1 MPTDKGPIVILALN
15 GWADA
20 GASGSGLA
28 EYLIDHYEGE
38 EILRIDDERY
48 FNFQDVRP
56 IQRMRAE
63 GMFIDWPAVIL
74 HRLHLPGQDVILGY
88 GSEPS
93 LYWRTF
99 ISEFQASV
107 KGLEPSVV
115 VTLGAQL
122 VDIPHTRP
130 FPWGVYSTDPQLVA
144 DHPQIEPLEYNGP
157 TSALA
162 VLCAELDAQHIPTAQ
177 AWVSVPHYVADP
189 PNPKAQLALL
199 EALHDC
205 FGLELESDGLPDAAQ
220 TWEEQITQ
228 LTGQSPEI
236 GTYVNQ
242 LETAFD
248 DEAEQESNSGQ
259 VVEEIEKFLRDLGED
274 RG

>member
-1 MPTDKGPIVILALN
+1 MPQPIVILALN

-20 GASGSGLA
+20 GAAGSGLI
-28 EYLIDHYEGE
+28 EHLVDRYPGE

-56 IQRMRAE
+56 VQRMRAE
-63 GMFIDWPAVIL
+63 GTSIEWPAVIL
-74 HRLHLPGQDVILGY
+74 HLLHLPDQDVIVGY

-93 LYWRTF
+93 LCWRTF
-99 ISEFQASV
+99 IEEFERHIIE
-107 KGLEPSVV
+107 LTPSVV

-144 DHPQIEPLEYNGP
+144 DHPRIEPLEYTGP
-157 TSALA
+157 TSALS
-162 VLCAELDAQHIPTAQ
+162 VLCAQLDSKHVPTAQ

-199 EALHDC
+199 EALADC
-205 FGLELESDGLPDAAQ
+205 FGLEIATDSLPDASN
-220 TWEEQITQ
+220 TWEENITQ

-236 GTYVNQ
+236 DTYVSQ

-248 DEAEQESNSGQ
+248 DEVEQESSSGQ
-259 VVEEIEKFLRDLGED
+259 MVEEIEKFLRELGKEK
-274 RG
+274 G